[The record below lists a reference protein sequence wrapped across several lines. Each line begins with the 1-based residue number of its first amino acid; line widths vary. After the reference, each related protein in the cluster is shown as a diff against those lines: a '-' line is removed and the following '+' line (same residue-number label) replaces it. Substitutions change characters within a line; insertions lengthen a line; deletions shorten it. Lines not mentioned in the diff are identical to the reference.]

1 MESVKTGKTNKVGK
15 NTEMAHTKTNK
26 ETHFKQVSAIT
37 NRIRSIGGIFTKIAK
52 KVRELVKK
60 HPKKSSAALVVL
72 TPVACKRAKELD
84 DKVQDKSKQAEKE
97 NKINWWKYS
106 GLTIATSLLLAAC
119 SAGDIDKQIEL
130 EQEKQKTEQE
140 KKEAENAR
148 DRANK
153 SEIELE
159 QERQKTNK
167 SGIELANSQIK
178 AEQERQKTEQE
189 KQKANKSEIE
199 LEQQKQKTINT
210 QRDLIKE
217 QKDFIKETEQNC
229 QEKHGQLFIKRA
241 RIKTGIT
248 TGIAI
253 EIEAECKTPKPT
265 KTNQTPIQPKHLP
278 NSKHPH
284 SQRGSKAQEL
294 IAYLLFEQKDF
305 IIETEQKCQEKH
317 NQFFIKKAGI
327 KGGAIEVEAECKT
340 PKPTKT
346 NQTPIQPKH
355 LPNSKQPHSQ
365 RGSKAQE
372 LIAYLQKELE
382 SLPYS
387 QKAIAKQVDFYKP
400 SSIAYLELDPRD
412 FKVTEEWQN
421 ENLKIRSKAQAKML
435 EMRKP
440 QANLSPSQSFL
451 FVQRIFADIN
461 KEIEAAANT
470 EKKAEKVGYGY
481 SKRV

>member
-1 MESVKTGKTNKVGK
+1 MKLVKTGKTNKVGK
-15 NTEMAHTKTNK
+15 NTKMANTKTNK
-26 ETHFKQVSAIT
+26 ETYSKQVSAIT

-52 KVRELVKK
+52 RVRELVKK
-60 HPKKSSAALVVL
+60 HPKKSRAALVVL
-72 TPVACKRAKELD
+72 THVACRKAKELD

-97 NKINWWKYS
+97 NQINWWKYS
-106 GLTIATSLLLAAC
+106 GLTIAASLLLAAC
-119 SAGDIDKQIEL
+119 SAGDTDKQIEL
-130 EQEKQKTEQE
+130 EQEKQKANKSGIELEQERQKTEQE
-140 KKEAENAR
+140 RQKTNKSEIELEQER
-148 DRANK
+148 QKTEQERQKTNK

-229 QEKHGQLFIKRA
+229 QEKHGQLFIKKA

-278 NSKHPH
+278 NSK
-284 SQRGSKAQEL
+284 
-294 IAYLLFEQKDF
+294 
-305 IIETEQKCQEKH
+305 
-317 NQFFIKKAGI
+317 
-327 KGGAIEVEAECKT
+327 
-340 PKPTKT
+340 
-346 NQTPIQPKH
+346 QPR
-355 LPNSKQPHSQ
+355 SQ

-387 QKAIAKQVDFYKP
+387 QKTIAKQVDFYKP

-412 FKVTEEWQN
+412 FKATEEWQK

-435 EMRKP
+435 EMRSLKPDP
-440 QANLSPSQSFL
+440 QAHLSTSQSLL
-451 FVQRIFADIN
+451 FVQKIFADVS
-461 KEIEAAANT
+461 KEIKVVANT
-470 EKKAEKVGYGY
+470 EKKVEKAGYGY
-481 SKRV
+481 SKRM

>member
-1 MESVKTGKTNKVGK
+1 MKKRLAMESVKTGKTNKVGK
-15 NTEMAHTKTNK
+15 NTETADTKANK
-26 ETHFKQVSAIT
+26 ETHFKQANAIT
-37 NRIRSIGGIFTKIAK
+37 NTIRSIGGFFTKIAK

-60 HPKKSSAALVVL
+60 HPKKSEAALVVL
-72 TPVACKRAKELD
+72 THVACKEAKELD

-97 NKINWWKYS
+97 NQINWWKYS

-119 SAGDIDKQIEL
+119 SAGDTDKQIEL
-130 EQEKQKTEQE
+130 EQEKQEANKSGIELEQERQKTEQE
-140 KKEAENAR
+140 RQKT
-148 DRANK
+148 NK

-229 QEKHGQLFIKRA
+229 QEKHGQLFIKKA

-253 EIEAECKTPKPT
+253 EI
-265 KTNQTPIQPKHLP
+265 
-278 NSKHPH
+278 
-284 SQRGSKAQEL
+284 
-294 IAYLLFEQKDF
+294 
-305 IIETEQKCQEKH
+305 
-317 NQFFIKKAGI
+317 
-327 KGGAIEVEAECKT
+327 EAECKT

-387 QKAIAKQVDFYKP
+387 QKAIARQVDFYKP

-412 FKVTEEWQN
+412 FNAIEEWQK

-435 EMRKP
+435 EMRHLKTDP
-440 QANLSPSQSFL
+440 QAHLSTSQSL
-451 FVQRIFADIN
+451 LLVQKIFADVS
-461 KEIEAAANT
+461 KEIKVVANT
-470 EKKAEKVGYGY
+470 EKKVEKAGYGY
-481 SKRV
+481 SKRM

>member
-1 MESVKTGKTNKVGK
+1 MESVKTGKTNKVSK
-15 NTEMAHTKTNK
+15 NTETANTKANK
-26 ETHFKQVSAIT
+26 ETHFKQASAIT
-37 NRIRSIGGIFTKIAK
+37 NTIRSIGGFFTKIMNR
-52 KVRELVKK
+52 VRELVKK
-60 HPKKSSAALVVL
+60 HPKKSRAALVVL
-72 TPVACKRAKELD
+72 THVACKKAKELD

-97 NKINWWKYS
+97 NQINWWKYS
-106 GLTIATSLLLAAC
+106 GLTIAASLLLAAC
-119 SAGDIDKQIEL
+119 SAGDTDKQIEL
-130 EQEKQKTEQE
+130 EQEKQKANKSGIELEQERQKTEQE
-140 KKEAENAR
+140 RQKT
-148 DRANK
+148 NK

-178 AEQERQKTEQE
+178 AEQEKQKTEQE

-229 QEKHGQLFIKRA
+229 QEKHGQLFIKKA

-278 NSKHPH
+278 NSK
-284 SQRGSKAQEL
+284 
-294 IAYLLFEQKDF
+294 
-305 IIETEQKCQEKH
+305 
-317 NQFFIKKAGI
+317 
-327 KGGAIEVEAECKT
+327 
-340 PKPTKT
+340 
-346 NQTPIQPKH
+346 QPR
-355 LPNSKQPHSQ
+355 SQ

-412 FKVTEEWQN
+412 FNATEEWQK

-435 EMRKP
+435 EMRSLKPDP
-440 QANLSPSQSFL
+440 QAHLSTSQSL
-451 FVQRIFADIN
+451 LLVQKIFADVS
-461 KEIEAAANT
+461 KEIKVVANT
-470 EKKAEKVGYGY
+470 EKKVEKADYGY
-481 SKRV
+481 SKRM

>member
-15 NTEMAHTKTNK
+15 NAETANAKANK
-26 ETHFKQVSAIT
+26 ETHFKQASAIT
-37 NRIRSIGGIFTKIAK
+37 NMIRSIGGFFTKIAK
-52 KVRELVKK
+52 KVRGLVKK
-60 HPKKSSAALVVL
+60 HPKKSRAALVVL
-72 TPVACKRAKELD
+72 THVACRKAKELD

-97 NKINWWKYS
+97 NQINWWKYS
-106 GLTIATSLLLAAC
+106 GLTIVTSLLLAAC
-119 SAGDIDKQIEL
+119 SAGDTDKQIEL

-140 KKEAENAR
+140 QQKT
-148 DRANK
+148 
-153 SEIELE
+153 E

-189 KQKANKSEIE
+189 KQKANKSAIE

-229 QEKHGQLFIKRA
+229 QEKHGQLFIKKA

-253 EIEAECKTPKPT
+253 EIEAECKTPKP
-265 KTNQTPIQPKHLP
+265 
-278 NSKHPH
+278 
-284 SQRGSKAQEL
+284 A
-294 IAYLLFEQKDF
+294 
-305 IIETEQKCQEKH
+305 
-317 NQFFIKKAGI
+317 
-327 KGGAIEVEAECKT
+327 
-340 PKPTKT
+340 KT

-355 LPNSKQPHSQ
+355 LPNSKQPRSQ

-412 FKVTEEWQN
+412 FNVAEEWQK

-435 EMRKP
+435 EMRSLKP
-440 QANLSPSQSFL
+440 DLQAHLPTSQSLL
-451 FVQRIFADIN
+451 FVQKIFADIN
-461 KEIEAAANT
+461 KEIKATANT
-470 EKKAEKVGYGY
+470 EKKVEKAGYGY

>member
-15 NTEMAHTKTNK
+15 NTEMAHTKANR

-37 NRIRSIGGIFTKIAK
+37 NTLRSIGGIFTKIAK
-52 KVRELVKK
+52 KVRELFKK
-60 HPKKSSAALVVL
+60 HPKKSNVALVVL
-72 TPVACKRAKELD
+72 THVACRKAKELD

-97 NKINWWKYS
+97 NRINWWKYS
-106 GLTIATSLLLAAC
+106 GLTIAISLLLAAC
-119 SAGDIDKQIEL
+119 STGDIDKQIEL
-130 EQEKQKTEQE
+130 EQEKQEANKSGIELEQERQKTEQE
-140 KKEAENAR
+140 KQK
-148 DRANK
+148 ANK

-229 QEKHGQLFIKRA
+229 QEKHGQLFIKKA

-253 EIEAECKTPKPT
+253 EIEAECKTPKP
-265 KTNQTPIQPKHLP
+265 
-278 NSKHPH
+278 
-284 SQRGSKAQEL
+284 A
-294 IAYLLFEQKDF
+294 
-305 IIETEQKCQEKH
+305 
-317 NQFFIKKAGI
+317 
-327 KGGAIEVEAECKT
+327 
-340 PKPTKT
+340 KT

-355 LPNSKQPHSQ
+355 LPNSKQPRSQ

-372 LIAYLQKELE
+372 FIAYLQKELE

-387 QKAIAKQVDFYKP
+387 QKAIAKQVNFYRP

-412 FKVTEEWQN
+412 FNVTEEWQK

-435 EMRKP
+435 EMRNVKPDP
-440 QANLSPSQSFL
+440 QAHLPTSQSLL
-451 FVQRIFADIN
+451 FVQKIFADVS
-461 KEIEAAANT
+461 KEIKVVANT
-470 EKKAEKVGYGY
+470 EKKVEKAGYGY

>member
-1 MESVKTGKTNKVGK
+1 MKSVKTGKTNKVGK
-15 NTEMAHTKTNK
+15 NTGMDNTKTNK

-37 NRIRSIGGIFTKIAK
+37 NTLRSIGGIFTKIAK

-60 HPKKSSAALVVL
+60 HPKKSNVALVVL
-72 TPVACKRAKELD
+72 THVACKKAKELD

-97 NKINWWKYS
+97 NQINWWKYS

-119 SAGDIDKQIEL
+119 NAGDIDKQIEL
-130 EQEKQKTEQE
+130 EQEKQKANKSGIELEQERQKTEQE
-140 KKEAENAR
+140 KQK
-148 DRANK
+148 ANK

-189 KQKANKSEIE
+189 KQKT
-199 LEQQKQKTINT
+199 EQEKQKTIKT
-210 QRDLIKE
+210 
-217 QKDFIKETEQNC
+217 QKDFIKDLKQNC
-229 QEKHGQLFIKRA
+229 KENHGQFFIEKGG
-241 RIKTGIT
+241 IKA
-248 TGIAI
+248 GIAI
-253 EIEAECKTPKPT
+253 EI
-265 KTNQTPIQPKHLP
+265 
-278 NSKHPH
+278 
-284 SQRGSKAQEL
+284 
-294 IAYLLFEQKDF
+294 
-305 IIETEQKCQEKH
+305 
-317 NQFFIKKAGI
+317 
-327 KGGAIEVEAECKT
+327 EAECKT

-440 QANLSPSQSFL
+440 QANLSPFQSFSIIQNI
-451 FVQRIFADIN
+451 VVDIN
-461 KEIEAAANT
+461 KGIEAAANT
-470 EKKAEKVGYGY
+470 EKKAEKAGYGY
-481 SKRV
+481 SKRM

>member
-1 MESVKTGKTNKVGK
+1 MESVKTGRTNKVGK
-15 NTEMAHTKTNK
+15 NAETANTKANK

-37 NRIRSIGGIFTKIAK
+37 NMIRSIGGIFTKIVK
-52 KVRELVKK
+52 KVRELIKK
-60 HPKKSSAALVVL
+60 HPEKSSAALVVL
-72 TPVACKRAKELD
+72 THVACKRAKELD

-140 KKEAENAR
+140 E
-148 DRANK
+148 
-153 SEIELE
+153 
-159 QERQKTNK
+159 
-167 SGIELANSQIK
+167 
-178 AEQERQKTEQE
+178 QKTEQE
-189 KQKANKSEIE
+189 KQKTSNI
-199 LEQQKQKTINT
+199 QK
-210 QRDLIKE
+210 DLVKE
-217 QKDFIKETEQNC
+217 QKDLVKEQKDLVKEQKDLVKEQKDLVKEQKDLVKEQKDLVKKAEQNC
-229 QEKHGQLFIKRA
+229 QENHSQFFIKKVG
-241 RIKTGIT
+241 IKG
-248 TGIAI
+248 GIAI
-253 EIEAECKTPKPT
+253 EI
-265 KTNQTPIQPKHLP
+265 
-278 NSKHPH
+278 
-284 SQRGSKAQEL
+284 
-294 IAYLLFEQKDF
+294 
-305 IIETEQKCQEKH
+305 
-317 NQFFIKKAGI
+317 
-327 KGGAIEVEAECKT
+327 EAECKT

-372 LIAYLQKELE
+372 FIAYLQKELE

-387 QKAIAKQVDFYKP
+387 QKTIAKQVNFYKP

-440 QANLSPSQSFL
+440 QANLSTSQSLL
-451 FVQRIFADIN
+451 FVQKIFADIN
-461 KEIEAAANT
+461 KEIEATANT
-470 EKKAEKVGYGY
+470 EKKAEKAGYGY
-481 SKRV
+481 SKRM

>member
-1 MESVKTGKTNKVGK
+1 MKSVKTGKTNKVGK
-15 NTEMAHTKTNK
+15 NTEMANTKTNK
-26 ETHFKQVSAIT
+26 KTHFKQVSAIT
-37 NRIRSIGGIFTKIAK
+37 NMIRSIGGIFTKIAK

-60 HPKKSSAALVVL
+60 HPKKSNAALVVL
-72 TPVACKRAKELD
+72 THAACKKAKELD

-97 NKINWWKYS
+97 NQINWWKYS

-130 EQEKQKTEQE
+130 EQEK
-140 KKEAENAR
+140 KEAENAR

-153 SEIELE
+153 SGIELEQQRQKTE

-167 SGIELANSQIK
+167 SGIELANSQIE

-199 LEQQKQKTINT
+199 LEQQRQKAEQEKQKTINT

-229 QEKHGQLFIKRA
+229 QEKHGQLFIKKT

-253 EIEAECKTPKPT
+253 EIEAECKTPKP
-265 KTNQTPIQPKHLP
+265 
-278 NSKHPH
+278 
-284 SQRGSKAQEL
+284 A
-294 IAYLLFEQKDF
+294 
-305 IIETEQKCQEKH
+305 
-317 NQFFIKKAGI
+317 
-327 KGGAIEVEAECKT
+327 
-340 PKPTKT
+340 KT

-355 LPNSKQPHSQ
+355 LPNSKQPRSQ

-387 QKAIAKQVDFYKP
+387 QKAIAKQVNFYRP

-412 FKVTEEWQN
+412 FKVTEEWQK

-435 EMRKP
+435 EMRDLKP
-440 QANLSPSQSFL
+440 DLQAHLSTSQSLL
-451 FVQRIFADIN
+451 FVQKIFADIN
-461 KEIEAAANT
+461 KEIEATANT
-470 EKKAEKVGYGY
+470 EKKAEKAGYGY
-481 SKRV
+481 SKRM

>member
-1 MESVKTGKTNKVGK
+1 MESVKTGRTNKVGK
-15 NTEMAHTKTNK
+15 NAETANTKANK

-37 NRIRSIGGIFTKIAK
+37 NTLRSIGGIFTKIAK

-60 HPKKSSAALVVL
+60 HPKKSNVALVVL
-72 TPVACKRAKELD
+72 THVACKRAKELD

-97 NKINWWKYS
+97 NQINWWKYS

-119 SAGDIDKQIEL
+119 SASDIDKQIEL
-130 EQEKQKTEQE
+130 EQEKQKANKSGIELEQERQKTEQE
-140 KKEAENAR
+140 KQK
-148 DRANK
+148 ANK

-253 EIEAECKTPKPT
+253 EIEAECKTPKP
-265 KTNQTPIQPKHLP
+265 
-278 NSKHPH
+278 
-284 SQRGSKAQEL
+284 A
-294 IAYLLFEQKDF
+294 
-305 IIETEQKCQEKH
+305 
-317 NQFFIKKAGI
+317 
-327 KGGAIEVEAECKT
+327 
-340 PKPTKT
+340 KT

-387 QKAIAKQVDFYKP
+387 QKAIAKQVNFYRP

-412 FKVTEEWQN
+412 FKVAEEWQN

-435 EMRKP
+435 EMRNP
-440 QANLSPSQSFL
+440 QAHLSASQSLL
-451 FVQRIFADIN
+451 FVQKIFADVN
-461 KEIEAAANT
+461 KEIEVVANT
-470 EKKAEKVGYGY
+470 EKKAEKAGYGY
-481 SKRV
+481 SKRM

>member
-1 MESVKTGKTNKVGK
+1 MELVKTGKTNKVGK

-26 ETHFKQVSAIT
+26 ETHFKQVSVIT
-37 NRIRSIGGIFTKIAK
+37 NRLRSIGGIFTKIAK

-60 HPKKSSAALVVL
+60 HPKKSNAALVVL
-72 TPVACKRAKELD
+72 THIACKRAKELD

-119 SAGDIDKQIEL
+119 NVGDIDKQIEL
-130 EQEKQKTEQE
+130 EQE

-153 SEIELE
+153 SGIELE
-159 QERQKTNK
+159 QEQ
-167 SGIELANSQIK
+167 
-178 AEQERQKTEQE
+178 QKTEQE
-189 KQKANKSEIE
+189 KQKTEQEKQKTEQEKQKTEQEKQKTEQEKQKTSNIE
-199 LEQQKQKTINT
+199 TNNQIKVEQEQQKTEQEKQKTEQEQQKTSNIETNNQIKVEQEQQKTEQEKQKTEQEKQKTNNT
-210 QRDLIKE
+210 QKDLVK
-217 QKDFIKETEQNC
+217 KAEQNC
-229 QEKHGQLFIKRA
+229 QE
-241 RIKTGIT
+241 
-248 TGIAI
+248 
-253 EIEAECKTPKPT
+253 
-265 KTNQTPIQPKHLP
+265 N
-278 NSKHPH
+278 H
-284 SQRGSKAQEL
+284 S
-294 IAYLLFEQKDF
+294 
-305 IIETEQKCQEKH
+305 
-317 NQFFIKKAGI
+317 QFFIKKLGI
-327 KGGAIEVEAECKT
+327 KGGIGGIAIEVEAECKT

-365 RGSKAQE
+365 RGSKTQE

-435 EMRKP
+435 EMRKT
-440 QANLSPSQSFL
+440 QAHLSPFQSFSIL
-451 FVQRIFADIN
+451 QNIVADIN
-461 KEIEAAANT
+461 KEIKVVANT

-481 SKRV
+481 SKRM

>member
-1 MESVKTGKTNKVGK
+1 
-15 NTEMAHTKTNK
+15 
-26 ETHFKQVSAIT
+26 
-37 NRIRSIGGIFTKIAK
+37 
-52 KVRELVKK
+52 
-60 HPKKSSAALVVL
+60 
-72 TPVACKRAKELD
+72 
-84 DKVQDKSKQAEKE
+84 
-97 NKINWWKYS
+97 
-106 GLTIATSLLLAAC
+106 
-119 SAGDIDKQIEL
+119 
-130 EQEKQKTEQE
+130 
-140 KKEAENAR
+140 
-148 DRANK
+148 
-153 SEIELE
+153 
-159 QERQKTNK
+159 
-167 SGIELANSQIK
+167 QIK

-229 QEKHGQLFIKRA
+229 QEKHGQLFIKKA

-278 NSKHPH
+278 S
-284 SQRGSKAQEL
+284 
-294 IAYLLFEQKDF
+294 
-305 IIETEQKCQEKH
+305 
-317 NQFFIKKAGI
+317 
-327 KGGAIEVEAECKT
+327 
-340 PKPTKT
+340 
-346 NQTPIQPKH
+346 
-355 LPNSKQPHSQ
+355 SKQPHSQ

-412 FKVTEEWQN
+412 FKATEEWQK

-435 EMRKP
+435 EMRSLKPDP
-440 QANLSPSQSFL
+440 QAHLSTSQSLL
-451 FVQRIFADIN
+451 FVQKIFADIN
-461 KEIEAAANT
+461 KEIEAVANT
-470 EKKAEKVGYGY
+470 EKKAEKAGYGY
-481 SKRV
+481 SKRM

>member
-15 NTEMAHTKTNK
+15 NTEMANTKANK

-37 NRIRSIGGIFTKIAK
+37 NTLRSIGGIFTKIAK

-60 HPKKSSAALVVL
+60 HPKKSNVALVVL
-72 TPVACKRAKELD
+72 THVACKRAKELD

-97 NKINWWKYS
+97 NQINWWKYS

-130 EQEKQKTEQE
+130 EQEKQKANKSGIELEQERQKTEQE
-140 KKEAENAR
+140 RQKT
-148 DRANK
+148 NK

-178 AEQERQKTEQE
+178 AEQEQQKT
-189 KQKANKSEIE
+189 
-199 LEQQKQKTINT
+199 EQQKQKTINT

-229 QEKHGQLFIKRA
+229 QEKHGQLFIKKT

-253 EIEAECKTPKPT
+253 EIEAECKTPKP
-265 KTNQTPIQPKHLP
+265 
-278 NSKHPH
+278 
-284 SQRGSKAQEL
+284 A
-294 IAYLLFEQKDF
+294 
-305 IIETEQKCQEKH
+305 
-317 NQFFIKKAGI
+317 
-327 KGGAIEVEAECKT
+327 
-340 PKPTKT
+340 KT

-355 LPNSKQPHSQ
+355 LPNSKQPRSQ

-372 LIAYLQKELE
+372 FIAYLQKELE

-412 FKVTEEWQN
+412 FKVAEEWQK

-435 EMRKP
+435 EMRNP
-440 QANLSPSQSFL
+440 QAHLSTSQSLL
-451 FVQRIFADIN
+451 FVQKIFADIN
-461 KEIEAAANT
+461 KEIKVVANT
-470 EKKAEKVGYGY
+470 EKKAEKAGYGY
-481 SKRV
+481 SKRM

>member
-15 NTEMAHTKTNK
+15 NTETADTKANK
-26 ETHFKQVSAIT
+26 ETHFKQVSTIT
-37 NRIRSIGGIFTKIAK
+37 NMIRSVGGFFTKIVK

-60 HPKKSSAALVVL
+60 HPKKSRVALVVL
-72 TPVACKRAKELD
+72 THVACKRAKELD

-97 NKINWWKYS
+97 NQINWWKYS

-119 SAGDIDKQIEL
+119 SVGDIDKQIEL
-130 EQEKQKTEQE
+130 EQE

-153 SEIELE
+153 SEIEL
-159 QERQKTNK
+159 
-167 SGIELANSQIK
+167 
-178 AEQERQKTEQE
+178 EQERQKTEQE

-217 QKDFIKETEQNC
+217 QKDFIKYVEQNC
-229 QEKHGQLFIKRA
+229 QE
-241 RIKTGIT
+241 
-248 TGIAI
+248 
-253 EIEAECKTPKPT
+253 
-265 KTNQTPIQPKHLP
+265 N
-278 NSKHPH
+278 
-284 SQRGSKAQEL
+284 
-294 IAYLLFEQKDF
+294 
-305 IIETEQKCQEKH
+305 H
-317 NQFFIKKAGI
+317 NQFFIKKGGIKAGI
-327 KGGAIEVEAECKT
+327 GIEVEAECKT

-355 LPNSKQPHSQ
+355 LPSSKQPRSQ

-400 SSIAYLELDPRD
+400 SSIVYLELDPRD
-412 FKVTEEWQN
+412 FKVTEEWQK

-435 EMRKP
+435 EMRHLKPDP
-440 QANLSPSQSFL
+440 QAHLSTSQSLL
-451 FVQRIFADIN
+451 FVQKIFADVN
-461 KEIEAAANT
+461 KEIKAVANT
-470 EKKAEKVGYGY
+470 EKKAEKAGYGY
-481 SKRV
+481 SKRM

>member
-15 NTEMAHTKTNK
+15 NTETANTKTNK

-37 NRIRSIGGIFTKIAK
+37 NTLKSIGGIFTKIAK

-60 HPKKSSAALVVL
+60 HPKKSKVALVVL
-72 TPVACKRAKELD
+72 THVACKRAKELD

-97 NKINWWKYS
+97 NQINWWKYS

-119 SAGDIDKQIEL
+119 NVGDIDKQIEL
-130 EQEKQKTEQE
+130 EQE

-153 SEIELE
+153 SGIELEQERQKTEQERQKTEQERQKTE

-167 SGIELANSQIK
+167 SGIELEQQRQKTEQEKQKTNKSEIELANSQIK
-178 AEQERQKTEQE
+178 AEQE
-189 KQKANKSEIE
+189 
-199 LEQQKQKTINT
+199 KQKTINT

-229 QEKHGQLFIKRA
+229 QEKHGQLFIKKT

-253 EIEAECKTPKPT
+253 EI
-265 KTNQTPIQPKHLP
+265 
-278 NSKHPH
+278 
-284 SQRGSKAQEL
+284 
-294 IAYLLFEQKDF
+294 
-305 IIETEQKCQEKH
+305 
-317 NQFFIKKAGI
+317 
-327 KGGAIEVEAECKT
+327 EAECKT

-387 QKAIAKQVDFYKP
+387 QKAIAKQVNFYKP

-412 FKVTEEWQN
+412 FKVTEEWQK

-435 EMRKP
+435 EMRHLKPDP
-440 QANLSPSQSFL
+440 QAPPFNLSKL
-451 FVQRIFADIN
+451 FN
-461 KEIEAAANT
+461 H
-470 EKKAEKVGYGY
+470 
-481 SKRV
+481 SKHCC

>member
-15 NTEMAHTKTNK
+15 NTEITNTKANK
-26 ETHFKQVSAIT
+26 ETHFKQASAIT
-37 NRIRSIGGIFTKIAK
+37 NTIRSIGGFFTKIAK
-52 KVRELVKK
+52 RVRELVKK
-60 HPKKSSAALVVL
+60 HPKKSNAALVVL
-72 TPVACKRAKELD
+72 THVVCRKAKELD

-97 NKINWWKYS
+97 NRINWWKYS

-130 EQEKQKTEQE
+130 EQEQQKTEQE
-140 KKEAENAR
+140 QQKTEQERQKTEQER
-148 DRANK
+148 QKTNK

-210 QRDLIKE
+210 Q
-217 QKDFIKETEQNC
+217 KDFIKYAEQNC
-229 QEKHGQLFIKRA
+229 QE
-241 RIKTGIT
+241 
-248 TGIAI
+248 
-253 EIEAECKTPKPT
+253 
-265 KTNQTPIQPKHLP
+265 N
-278 NSKHPH
+278 
-284 SQRGSKAQEL
+284 
-294 IAYLLFEQKDF
+294 
-305 IIETEQKCQEKH
+305 H
-317 NQFFIKKAGI
+317 NQFFIKKLGI
-327 KGGAIEVEAECKT
+327 KGGIAIEVEAECKT

-355 LPNSKQPHSQ
+355 LPNSKQPRSQ

-412 FKVTEEWQN
+412 FNIAEEWQK

-435 EMRKP
+435 EMRHLKP
-440 QANLSPSQSFL
+440 DSQAHLSTSQSL
-451 FVQRIFADIN
+451 LLVQKIFADVS

-470 EKKAEKVGYGY
+470 EKKVEKAGYGY
-481 SKRV
+481 SKRM

>member
-15 NTEMAHTKTNK
+15 NAETANTKANK
-26 ETHFKQVSAIT
+26 ETHFKQANAIT
-37 NRIRSIGGIFTKIAK
+37 NTIRSIGGFFTKIAK
-52 KVRELVKK
+52 RVRELVKK
-60 HPKKSSAALVVL
+60 HPKKSRAALVVL
-72 TPVACKRAKELD
+72 THVACRKAKELD

-97 NKINWWKYS
+97 NQINWWKYS
-106 GLTIATSLLLAAC
+106 GLTITASLLLAAC
-119 SAGDIDKQIEL
+119 SAGDTDKQIEL
-130 EQEKQKTEQE
+130 EQEKQKANKSGIELEQERQKTEQE
-140 KKEAENAR
+140 RQKT
-148 DRANK
+148 NK

-229 QEKHGQLFIKRA
+229 QEKHGQLFIKKA

-278 NSKHPH
+278 NSK
-284 SQRGSKAQEL
+284 
-294 IAYLLFEQKDF
+294 
-305 IIETEQKCQEKH
+305 
-317 NQFFIKKAGI
+317 
-327 KGGAIEVEAECKT
+327 
-340 PKPTKT
+340 
-346 NQTPIQPKH
+346 QPR
-355 LPNSKQPHSQ
+355 SQ

-400 SSIAYLELDPRD
+400 SSIACLELDPRD
-412 FKVTEEWQN
+412 FKATEEWQK

-435 EMRKP
+435 EMRSLKPDP
-440 QANLSPSQSFL
+440 QAHLSTSQSLL
-451 FVQRIFADIN
+451 FVQKIFADVS
-461 KEIEAAANT
+461 KEIEAVANT
-470 EKKAEKVGYGY
+470 EKKVEKAGYGY
-481 SKRV
+481 SKRM

>member
-15 NTEMAHTKTNK
+15 NTEIADTKANK
-26 ETHFKQVSAIT
+26 EAHFKQANAIT
-37 NRIRSIGGIFTKIAK
+37 NIIRSIGGFFTKIAK

-60 HPKKSSAALVVL
+60 HPKKSRAALVVL
-72 TPVACKRAKELD
+72 THVACKEAKELD

-97 NKINWWKYS
+97 NQINWWKYS
-106 GLTIATSLLLAAC
+106 GLTIATSLLLVAC

-130 EQEKQKTEQE
+130 EQEKQEANKSGIELEQERQKTEQE
-140 KKEAENAR
+140 RQKT
-148 DRANK
+148 NK

-229 QEKHGQLFIKRA
+229 QEKHGQLFIKKA

-278 NSKHPH
+278 NSK
-284 SQRGSKAQEL
+284 
-294 IAYLLFEQKDF
+294 
-305 IIETEQKCQEKH
+305 
-317 NQFFIKKAGI
+317 
-327 KGGAIEVEAECKT
+327 
-340 PKPTKT
+340 
-346 NQTPIQPKH
+346 QPR
-355 LPNSKQPHSQ
+355 SQ

-412 FKVTEEWQN
+412 FNATEEWQK

-435 EMRKP
+435 EMRSLKPDP
-440 QANLSPSQSFL
+440 QAHLSTSQSL
-451 FVQRIFADIN
+451 LLVQKIFADVS
-461 KEIEAAANT
+461 KEIKVVANT
-470 EKKAEKVGYGY
+470 EKKVEKAGYGY
-481 SKRV
+481 SKRM